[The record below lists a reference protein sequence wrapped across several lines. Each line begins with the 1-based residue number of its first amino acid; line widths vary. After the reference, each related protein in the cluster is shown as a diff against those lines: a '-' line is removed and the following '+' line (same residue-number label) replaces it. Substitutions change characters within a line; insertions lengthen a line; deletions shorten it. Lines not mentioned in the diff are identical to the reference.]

1 MKKYLLGAAAALSTV
16 AFAPA
21 ANAVVVGVAG
31 QAALPFATL
40 SSAGLNGGTLATL
53 SGGAVLTSD
62 QPFADIPEG
71 VFGGTFL
78 AAGPTFSQPAVL
90 TFNQAVN
97 VLGFL
102 IGSPDFYNQLTVT
115 STMGSFNFTPL
126 TLGLRGDGD
135 QNVSQYVNFRTTAA
149 DERILSVS
157 FNNNPAINAF
167 EAANFSAGAVPEPA
181 AWAMMIAG
189 FGLIGGA
196 LRRQKKLTTSISFA

>member
-1 MKKYLLGAAAALSTV
+1 MKKFLLGATAALSTV

-21 ANAVVVGVAG
+21 ANAVVIGVAG

-40 SSAGLNGGTLATL
+40 SNAGLNGGTLATL

-78 AAGPTFSQPAVL
+78 AAGPFSGQPATL
-90 TFNQAVN
+90 TFNQTVN
-97 VLGFL
+97 ILGFL
-102 IGSPDFYNQLTVT
+102 IGSPDFYNLLTVT
-115 STMGSFNFTPL
+115 STAGSFGFTPA
-126 TLGLRGDGD
+126 TLGLRTDGD
-135 QNVSQYVNFRTTAA
+135 QNVSQYVNFRTTSA

-157 FNNNPAINAF
+157 FTNNPAINAF
-167 EAANFSAGAVPEPA
+167 ETANFAAGAVPEPA

-196 LRRQKKLTTSISFA
+196 LRRQKKLTTSVSFA